1 MQVNLFKINTSKS
14 SIRVFGYYFGWRKGL
29 NYLEKGICPPGPCQK
44 EGEDDGPIKD
54 PTING
59 RISIGFMIFG
69 YALENGVSVS
79 RWECCRRLQSER
91 GQDSPGKA
99 KCEGEVEKQRA
110 GVAVH
115 SGKTPNGTGPDS
127 HHSS

>member
-1 MQVNLFKINTSKS
+1 M
-14 SIRVFGYYFGWRKGL
+14 
-29 NYLEKGICPPGPCQK
+29 PPGPCRK
-44 EGEDDGPIKD
+44 EGKDDGPIKD
-54 PTING
+54 PMING

-69 YALENGVSVS
+69 YALENGMSVS

-110 GVAVH
+110 GAAVH
-115 SGKTPNGTGPDS
+115 SGKTPNDTGPDS
-127 HHSS
+127 HHSSECVRVSVLTKDLPPC